1 MEASTRDAGER
12 DYDVILWDDG
22 PAGFTEERDQMAF
35 EVLNE
40 TDAKV
45 KSTDDVPGQ
54 IERLAK
60 KPYRLP
66 YRHRSDAGVGT
77 GRQQAFV

>member
-1 MEASTRDAGER
+1 MRDAGDR
-12 DYDVILWDDG
+12 AHDVILWHDVS
-22 PAGFTEERDQMAF
+22 AGFTEERDQMAL

-40 TDAKV
+40 TYAKV

-60 KPYRLP
+60 KLYRLP